1 MAQYENRETIAP
13 VLPTFTS
20 MQSCLYRKRR
30 ERLPP
35 LPRSVEDLNF
45 EGEWSKTL
53 NGEDF
58 MLGSRDSVFM
68 FSTNT
73 NLALIAEAPS
83 LYMDWTFQICPRLFY
98 QEFHITCLQA
108 QAAVST
114 GVLFASQQEPRSL
127 QY

>member
-13 VLPTFTS
+13 VLPTFSS
-20 MQSCLYRKRR
+20 MRSSLYRKRR

-58 MLGSRDSVFM
+58 MLGSRDGVFM
-68 FSTNT
+68 FSD
-73 NLALIAEAPS
+73 LSSSVLPGI
-83 LYMDWTFQICPRLFY
+83 
-98 QEFHITCLQA
+98 HITCLQA
-108 QAAVST
+108 RAAVST
-114 GVLFASQQEPRSL
+114 GVLFVPGKNREAYNTSFIFLKEAAQNIGLEVDHQR
-127 QY
+127 